1 MYKLYSVFIGVL
13 ISLMIMFN
21 GVLSQNLGNYPA
33 SAIIHFL
40 GLIIISLV
48 LTVKRIRINL
58 CRDIP
63 LYLYIGG
70 FLGVFTI
77 LFNNIGFSH
86 LGASL
91 TLALGLLGQTIASI
105 VIDHFGLLGM
115 EIVKFRKEK
124 LAGLIAISL
133 GIVIMTVY

>member
-1 MYKLYSVFIGVL
+1 
-13 ISLMIMFN
+13 MFN

>member
-33 SAIIHFL
+33 AAIIHFL
-40 GLIIISLV
+40 GLIIISIV
-48 LTVKRIRINL
+48 LTVKGIRINL

-105 VIDHFGLLGM
+105 VIDHYGLLGM
-115 EIVKFRKEK
+115 EVVKFRKEK
-124 LAGLIAISL
+124 LAGLIAISI